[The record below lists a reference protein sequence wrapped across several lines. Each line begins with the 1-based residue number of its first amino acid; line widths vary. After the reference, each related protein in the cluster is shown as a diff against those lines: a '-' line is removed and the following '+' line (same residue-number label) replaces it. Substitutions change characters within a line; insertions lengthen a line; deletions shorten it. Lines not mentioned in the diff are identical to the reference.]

1 MSIPVRSLR
10 LLPKPKAEL
19 DRISG
24 NKGEIFYDSTSKSL
38 RIFDGAILGGTL
50 LNASVSVADTPPTT
64 PNQGS
69 LWFNSTNGSLYIYYQ
84 DINSNQWVT
93 PIVPA
98 GLIGSGSS
106 GGVSTGISGR
116 LAYYSTSGT
125 TVDDLSQVSW
135 GSNTL
140 SVTGAINVSA
150 QKNFVR
156 FHWDTLADLN
166 SEVSPVT
173 WHGMLAHVHETGR
186 VYVAHSAAWV
196 PLALQSDI
204 VSGGTTS
211 INDLSD
217 VDTSTVAPANGQALV
232 WNSVASNWRPGTIIG
247 GGSSSNSFTTLTV
260 AGQSDVVADSAT
272 DILTFAAGTG
282 ITITTTPGSDTV
294 TFTNSGIPNSFAT
307 IAVAGQNNVI
317 ADSSTDTLTLAAGTG
332 ITITTNS
339 TTDTITVAS
348 GFNQSLN
355 TTSDVVFSSVTAT
368 TLTSNGVG
376 TPTYTSASDFIFNT
390 GNSIGA
396 LVLNGDLEVTGSAT
410 LGNVGIANGIAS
422 LGADGK
428 LAASQIPASLTGA
441 VVFKGTWNASTN
453 TPTLIDGTGSA
464 GWQYA
469 ISTGGTRNLGSGS
482 VTYVA
487 GDYVIYN
494 GTIWQR
500 IPASSVAA
508 AGTLT
513 GATLASNVLSSSL
526 TSVGTLLNL
535 SVTNTI
541 TGSVSGNAGTVTSGV
556 YTSGSYSDPAWIT
569 SLAASKVGLG
579 NVTNESKAT
588 MFTGPTFTGTVTL
601 GAVGNVSIT
610 GGTNGYVL
618 STNGSGVLSW
628 VAQSGGG
635 SNTFATIAVA
645 GQTSVAADSTTDT
658 LTLVAGNNIT
668 ITTDATTDAIT
679 INAAGAAS
687 SIPTY
692 PAITSLDVTA
702 SGITAYLFN
711 NQYSGNNPTLTA
723 ISGTTI
729 AFNLNVSGHPFLIR
743 TSGGTPYNTGLIHVA
758 TDGTVSTGSN
768 AQGKVS
774 GTLYWQISASIAG
787 NYQYICGSHPG
798 MVGVI
803 AIQSPTSPTFTGLM
817 TSQQSTEVYAAK
829 TSSTGTVTHDFAT
842 GAIWSHASISAN
854 FTANFTNVPTT
865 VNRTIVVSLILLQ
878 GATPYIPNAVQI
890 DGAAQSINWQG
901 GSAPTGGANKKEI
914 VSFTLIRSEAGPAWT
929 VLGSLTSYG

>member
-19 DRISG
+19 DRLSG

-50 LNASVSVADTPPTT
+50 LNASVTVAETPPTT

-69 LWFNSTNGSLYIYYQ
+69 LWFNSSNGSLYIYYQ

-98 GLIGSGSS
+98 GLLGSGST
-106 GGVSTGISGR
+106 GGVNSGISGR
-116 LAYYSTSGT
+116 LAYYSASGT
-125 TVDDLSQVSW
+125 TVDDLAQVSW
-135 GSNTL
+135 GSSTL

-186 VYVAHSAAWV
+186 VYVAHAAAWV

-217 VDTSTVAPANGQALV
+217 VDTSTVSPTDGQALV
-232 WNSVASNWRPGTIIG
+232 WNSVASNWRPGTVSGG
-247 GGSSSNSFTTLTV
+247 GGSGNSFTTLTV

-272 DILTFAAGTG
+272 DTLTLVAGTG
-282 ITITTTPGSDTV
+282 ITITTTPGTDTV

-307 IAVAGQNNVI
+307 IAVSGQSSVV
-317 ADSSTDTLTLAAGTG
+317 ADTSTDTLTLVAGTG
-332 ITITTNS
+332 ITLTTNA

-348 GFNQSLN
+348 GFNQTLN
-355 TTSDVVFSSVTAT
+355 TTSSVVFNSVTAT

-376 TPTYTSASDFIFNT
+376 TPTYTSAGDFIFNT

-396 LVLNGDLEVTGSAT
+396 LVLNGDLEVTGAAT

-428 LAASQIPASLTGA
+428 LSAGQIPSSLTGA
-441 VVFKGTWNASTN
+441 VVFKGTWDANTN
-453 TPTLIDGTGSA
+453 TPTLADGSGSA

-469 ISTGGTRNLGSGS
+469 VSVGGTRNLGSGS
-482 VTYVA
+482 VTFVA

-500 IPASSVAA
+500 IPSSTVAA

-513 GATLASNVLSSSL
+513 GTTLNATVVTSSL

-535 SVTNTI
+535 TVTNPI
-541 TGSVSGNAGTVTSGV
+541 SGTVANGV
-556 YTSGSYSDPAWIT
+556 VTTGTYTDPTWLTLTAG
-569 SLAASKVGLG
+569 KVGLG

-588 MFTGPTFTGTVTL
+588 MFSGPTFTGTVTL
-601 GAVGNVSIT
+601 GAVGNISIT

-635 SNTFATIAVA
+635 SNAFTTIAVA
-645 GQTSVAADSTTDT
+645 GQTSVAADITTDT
-658 LTLVAGNNIT
+658 LTLVAGTNVT
-668 ITTDATTDAIT
+668 ITTDATTDTIT
-679 INAAGAAS
+679 INAASGGS

-692 PAITSLDVTA
+692 PAITALDVTNSGA
-702 SGITAYLFN
+702 SAYLFN
-711 NQYSGNNPTLTA
+711 NQYTGNNPTIYA

-743 TSGGTPYNTGLIHVA
+743 TSGGVNYNTGLIHVA
-758 TDGTVSTGSN
+758 TDGTVSTGSS

-774 GTLYWQISASIAG
+774 GTLYWQIPASTTG
-787 NYQYICGSHPG
+787 NYQYICSLHGG

-803 AIQSPTSPTFTGLM
+803 ATQSPTSPTFTGLM

-829 TSSTGTVTHDFAT
+829 TSATGTVVHDFST
-842 GAIWSHASISAN
+842 GAIWTHASMSAN

-890 DGAAQSINWQG
+890 DGAAQSINWQS
-901 GSAPTGGANKKEI
+901 GSAPTGGVNKKEI